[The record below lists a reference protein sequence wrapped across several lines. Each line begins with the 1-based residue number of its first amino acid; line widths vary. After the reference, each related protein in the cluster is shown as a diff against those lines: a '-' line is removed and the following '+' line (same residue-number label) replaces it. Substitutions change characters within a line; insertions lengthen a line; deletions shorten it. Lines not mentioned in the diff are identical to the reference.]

1 MDKIQLLPD
10 SVANQIAAGE
20 VIQRPAS
27 VIKELVENSVD
38 AGASRI
44 DILVT
49 DAGRTSIQ
57 VIDDGIGMSMT
68 DARLAF
74 ERHATSKIRKAEDL
88 FSLHTMGFR
97 GEALPSIAAVAQVTL
112 KTRQANDNVGTSIT
126 ISGSR
131 VTSQEPTSC
140 PVGSNFL
147 IENLFFNV
155 PVRRRFLKSNHTE
168 LQNIVTAFQRI
179 ALVYPNVTFTLQSN
193 GMELYNLRKANM
205 HQRIVDVFGK
215 KLDQNL
221 LPVSVETTMGKIE
234 GFVGKPEA
242 ARKKGA
248 QQYFFVN
255 GRYMK
260 HNYFMKAVMQAYERL
275 LPQGEQVP
283 FFIYFTVPAEDI
295 DVNIHPTKTEIK
307 FQDEATTWQI
317 LNAAVREAIGKFNDI
332 PSIDFDTEGKPEIP
346 VFDGTEEVFTPVID
360 FNPQYNPF
368 DTGGAKKEKAP
379 KNWET
384 LYEGLDRDSSETG
397 GGDTLQTSLFNDSAL
412 NSFADSLDF
421 TSATLNEAAVQ
432 QQTAQPMMQP
442 MMQPTMQ
449 PMMQPTAQQTA
460 LTIDGGGTYM
470 QYKGAYIITSVAQ
483 GLMVTDQSRAH
494 ERILYEQYM
503 KQMGES
509 KMASQK
515 VLFPETVQ
523 FSIDQMVCLPQI
535 LPEMEALG
543 FELTNLGGGTYAI
556 NGVPASLEGGNV
568 PALIEDM
575 VASACEKTTTMREE
589 LFSALARSMARN
601 TAIPHGQYLSAEE
614 MEGLMT
620 DLMKCESTAYTP
632 NGQKIYTIVAH
643 QELVRGLG

>member
-38 AGASRI
+38 AGAKKI

-57 VIDDGIGMSMT
+57 VIDDGIGMSTT

-112 KTRQANDNVGTSIT
+112 KTRRADDNVGTSLT
-126 ISGSR
+126 ISASR
-131 VTSQEPTSC
+131 VTSQEPISC
-140 PVGSNFL
+140 PAGSNFL

-179 ALVYPNVTFTLQSN
+179 ALVYPEVAFTLRSN

-221 LPVSVETTMGKIE
+221 LPVNVETTVGKIE
-234 GFVGKPEA
+234 GFVGKPES
-242 ARKKGA
+242 ARKKGT

-332 PSIDFDTEGKPEIP
+332 PSIDFDTEGKPDIP
-346 VFDGTEEVFTPVID
+346 VFDGTEDIFTPQID

-368 DTGGAKKEKAP
+368 NTGSANKEKAP

-384 LYEGLDRDSSETG
+384 LYEGLERESSIGSLGGGLGNDIASDFNSGYGSSEPI
-397 GGDTLQTSLFNDSAL
+397 QTSLFNDSAL
-412 NSFADSLDF
+412 NDFADSIDSSGNAK
-421 TSATLNEAAVQ
+421 TQAGTTAPVSASSASAVS
-432 QQTAQPMMQP
+432 
-442 MMQPTMQ
+442 
-449 PMMQPTAQQTA
+449 
-460 LTIDGGGTYM
+460 IEGGGTYM
-470 QYKGAYIITSVAQ
+470 QYKGAYIITSVSQ

-509 KMASQK
+509 PMASQK

-535 LPEMEALG
+535 LPEMATLG

-556 NGVPASLEGGNV
+556 NGVPASLEGGNM
-568 PALIEDM
+568 PTLIEDM

-589 LFSALARSMARN
+589 LFSALAVSMARN

-614 MEGLMT
+614 MESLMT
-620 DLMKCESTAYTP
+620 DLLKCENTAYTP
-632 NGQKIYTIVAH
+632 NGQKIYSIVAH
-643 QELVRGLG
+643 QEIVRGLV